1 MILQISRTPNNN
13 PQLPPISQSQK
24 EKTTEMKKELE
35 IAVIRG
41 NDTQA
46 IDNLCPRHNREGIP
60 YVELRRGG
68 KYGEIWFETPCDIPF
83 NPKPVFDLREWYE
96 SYWLKRRGFKGL
108 HPYRFSIGPTAVWF
122 KFILDDLDLVKEQL
136 SKLTWKNTAFD
147 SSNLPKIK
155 ESSDKIFWDY
165 EKNYF
170 RKSKSMR
177 REKGQ
182 KVDMSGWRRFR

>member
-1 MILQISRTPNNN
+1 
-13 PQLPPISQSQK
+13 
-24 EKTTEMKKELE
+24 
-35 IAVIRG
+35 
-41 NDTQA
+41 
-46 IDNLCPRHNREGIP
+46 
-60 YVELRRGG
+60 
-68 KYGEIWFETPCDIPF
+68 
-83 NPKPVFDLREWYE
+83 
-96 SYWLKRRGFKGL
+96 
-108 HPYRFSIGPTAVWF
+108 VWF

-165 EKNYF
+165 QSNYF